1 MTPAREALE
10 KLVFEGDGYVD
21 LVVYV
26 KPDQPES
33 KLVLEG
39 GELVYY
45 SSEPPVQGR
54 ANADLVR
61 FFARLLGIPTSRI
74 EIVYGV
80 RDRTKRVRIYEVSKE
95 EVVEALASSIEV
107 REG

>member
-1 MTPAREALE
+1 MPARDVLE
-10 KLVFEGDGYVD
+10 KLVFEGEGYVD
-21 LVVYV
+21 LIVYV

-54 ANADLVR
+54 ANADLIR
-61 FFARLLGIPTSRI
+61 FLARLLRVPTSRV

-80 RDRTKRVRIYEVSKE
+80 RDRTKRVRIYEVDKDT
-95 EVVEALASSIEV
+95 VVEALASRVEI
-107 REG
+107 REA